1 MEEHDAMDA
10 ISFEKLKIEN
20 RGLQQRREECAR
32 ELLQAKR
39 RKFSLQQARSW
50 AASPGLHS
58 VTRSL

>member
-1 MEEHDAMDA
+1 MDA